1 MKMGGFWPPFFLFF
15 CVFYISTLT
24 FNNIIILHIA
34 DSFYI
39 FALTNKTLITY
50 KTNNIMIKFKIYVRF
65 KGCKSLQLVDE
76 DYSLESA
83 YNILDSYIADCY
95 LEEYQIVK
103 IEETIVRKKLCAK

>member
-1 MKMGGFWPPFFLFF
+1 MKIGGFLPPFFLSLG
-15 CVFYISTLT
+15 VFNVSILTLY
-24 FNNIIILHIA
+24 NIIILHIA
-34 DSFYI
+34 DSFCT
-39 FALTNKTLITY
+39 FVLANKTLITY

-83 YNILDSYIADCY
+83 NNILDSYIADCY